1 MKMDRSERFYK
12 IDQMLAARGVV
23 PVEDFMAELNISQAT
38 FKRDLE
44 YLRDRLNAPIFWDRD
59 AGGYRYEAK
68 GKTGP
73 TFALPGMWFN
83 ASEAHALL
91 LIQKLL
97 KEIYPGLLSQHI
109 EPLQARLKALLGSA
123 DHSADEVEKRFR
135 MLHAT
140 QRVMPLKHF
149 EAIAT
154 ATLGRKRIKI
164 QHFNRERNETVER
177 LISPQQIVFYRDNW
191 YVDAWCHLRQGIRS
205 FSVDAISGAEP
216 TDDSAKELSKAALKE
231 YFEKGYGI
239 FSGTKVQWAKLKFTP
254 TRARW
259 VSNESWHPEQRSK
272 FAEDGSYILEVPYAD
287 DRELLMDVLR
297 HGDEVEVIGPAA
309 LRKRIKEIL
318 SSAAG
323 KY

>member
-1 MKMDRSERFYK
+1 MDRSERFCK

-23 PVEDFMAELNISQAT
+23 SVDDFLAELRISPAT

-44 YLRDRLNAPIFWDRD
+44 YLRDRLNAPIIWDRD
-59 AGGYRYEAK
+59 SGGYRYQSKAQS
-68 GKTGP
+68 GTA
-73 TFALPGMWFN
+73 FALPGMWFN

-97 KEIYPGLLSQHI
+97 KEIHPGLLSQHI

-123 DHSADEVEKRFR
+123 DHSAEEVENRFR

-140 QRVMPLKHF
+140 QRVLPFKHF

-164 QHFNRERNETVER
+164 QHFNRERDETLER

-191 YVDAWCHLRQGIRS
+191 YVDAWCHLRNCIRS
-205 FSVDAISGAEP
+205 FSIDAITGMES
-216 TDDSAKELSKAALKE
+216 TDDTAKEISEIELKE
-231 YFEKGYGI
+231 HFVKGYGI
-239 FSGTKVQWAKLKFTP
+239 FSGTKLQWAKLKFSAA
-254 TRARW
+254 RARW
-259 VSNESWHPEQRSK
+259 VANESWHPDQRFK
-272 FAEDGSYILEVPYAD
+272 FLDDGSYLLEVPYAD
-287 DRELLMDVLR
+287 DRELLMDVLK
-297 HGDEVEVIGPAA
+297 HGNEVEILSPAL
-309 LRKRIKEIL
+309 LRNRIKEML
-318 SSAAG
+318 ASALN

>member
-1 MKMDRSERFYK
+1 MDRSERFYK

-23 PVEDFMAELNISQAT
+23 PVEDFLSELNVSPAT

-44 YLRDRLNAPIFWDRD
+44 YLRDRLNAPILWDRD

-97 KEIYPGLLSQHI
+97 KEIHPGLLSQHI

-123 DHSADEVEKRFR
+123 DHSAEEVEKRFR
-135 MLHAT
+135 MVHAT

-154 ATLGRKRIKI
+154 ATLGRKCIKI
-164 QHFNRERNETVER
+164 QHYNRERDETVER

-205 FSVDAISGAEP
+205 FSVDAISGAEH
-216 TDDSAKELSKAALKE
+216 TDEPAKEISKAALKE

-239 FSGTKVQWAKLKFTP
+239 FSGSKVQWAKLKFTP

-272 FAEDGSYILEVPYAD
+272 FAEDGSYMLEVPYAD
-287 DRELLMDVLR
+287 DRELLMDILR
-297 HGDEVEVIGPAA
+297 HGDEVEVMGPAA
-309 LRKRIKEIL
+309 LRKRIREIL
-318 SSAAG
+318 NSAAG

>member
-1 MKMDRSERFYK
+1 MDRSERFYK

-23 PVEDFMAELNISQAT
+23 PVDDFLHELNISLAT

-44 YLRDRLNAPIFWDRD
+44 YLRDRLNAPISWDRD
-59 AGGYRYEAK
+59 AGGYRYESK
-68 GKTGP
+68 DQRGP
-73 TFALPGMWFN
+73 TFALPGIWFN

-97 KEIYPGLLSQHI
+97 KDIHPGLLSQHI

-123 DHSADEVEKRFR
+123 DHSAEEVEKRFR

-149 EAIAT
+149 EAIAS

-164 QHFNRERNETVER
+164 LHYNRERDEMLER

-216 TDDSAKELSKAALKE
+216 TDDAAKELSKKELKD

-239 FSGTKVQWAKLKFTP
+239 FSGSKVQWAKLKFSP
-254 TRARW
+254 SRARW
-259 VSNESWHPEQRSK
+259 VSNESWHPEQK
-272 FAEDGSYILEVPYAD
+272 AQFAQDGSYLLEIPYAD
-287 DRELLMDVLR
+287 DRELMMDVLR
-297 HGDEVEVIGPAA
+297 HGDEVEVIEPEA
-309 LRKRIKEIL
+309 LRRRIKGIL
-318 SSAAG
+318 SSAAA

>member
-1 MKMDRSERFYK
+1 MDRTERFYK
-12 IDQMLAARGVV
+12 IDQMLSARKVV
-23 PVEDFMAELNISQAT
+23 PIQDFLGELGISLAT

-44 YLRDRLNAPIFWDRD
+44 YLRDRFNAPIIWDRD
-59 AGGYRYEAK
+59 SGGYGYAQK
-68 GKTGP
+68 HSAGP
-73 TFALPGMWFN
+73 AFTLPGMWFN

-97 KEIYPGLLSQHI
+97 KEIHPGLLSQHI
-109 EPLQARLKALLGSA
+109 EPLQARLKVLLGSA

-135 MLHAT
+135 MVHAT
-140 QRVMPLKHF
+140 KRVLPVKHF
-149 EAIAT
+149 ETIAT

-164 QHFNRERNETVER
+164 QHYNRERDETVER

-205 FSVDAISGAEP
+205 FSVDAISGAEL
-216 TDDSAKELSKAALKE
+216 TDDPAKEISKKELKD
-231 YFEKGYGI
+231 YFENGYGI

-254 TRARW
+254 ARARW
-259 VSNESWHPEQRSK
+259 VANESWHPEQRAK
-272 FAEDGSYILEVPYAD
+272 FDQDGNYLLEVPYAD

-297 HGDEVEVIGPAA
+297 HGDEVEVIGPVV
-309 LRKRIKEIL
+309 LRKRIKEVL

>member
-1 MKMDRSERFYK
+1 MDRSERFYK

-23 PVEDFMAELNISQAT
+23 PVDDFLAELSISMAT

-59 AGGYRYEAK
+59 AGGYRYESK
-68 GKTGP
+68 KQSEP

-97 KEIYPGLLSQHI
+97 KEIHPGLLSQHI
-109 EPLQARLKALLGSA
+109 EPLQARLKALLGST

-135 MLHAT
+135 MVHAT
-140 QRVMPLKHF
+140 KRVLPVRHF

-164 QHFNRERNETVER
+164 QHYNRERDETVER

-216 TDDSAKELSKAALKE
+216 TDDPAKEISKKELKD
-231 YFEKGYGI
+231 YFENGYGI

-254 TRARW
+254 ARARW
-259 VSNESWHPEQRSK
+259 VANESWHPEQRTK
-272 FAEDGSYILEVPYAD
+272 FDQDGSYLLEVPYAD

-297 HGDEVEVIGPAA
+297 HGDEVEVMGPTA
-309 LRKRIKEIL
+309 LRNRIKVIL